1 MLSRTRLHH
10 HNLNILKVEYVMV
23 DDSITFL
30 FITSTSAVTVLSR
43 EATRF
48 SVLNHIPITI
58 LEADAKA
65 TSSKA
70 PG

>member
-1 MLSRTRLHH
+1 MAQL
-10 HNLNILKVEYVMV
+10 
-23 DDSITFL
+23 L
-30 FITSTSAVTVLSR
+30 FITSTSAITVLPQ

-65 TSSKA
+65 TRSKA